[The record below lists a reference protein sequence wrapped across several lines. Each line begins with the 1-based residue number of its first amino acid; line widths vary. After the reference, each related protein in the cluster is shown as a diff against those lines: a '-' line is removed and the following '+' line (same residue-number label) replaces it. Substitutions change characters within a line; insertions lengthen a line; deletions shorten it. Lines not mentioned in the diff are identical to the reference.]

1 MFTSCTM
8 SKSQDSM
15 LTSFV
20 FPTHSLSQLF
30 APLSFVLMF
39 SRDEQREQ
47 TVQKKKNTKII
58 RMQINLNRI
67 ERCKRY
73 M

>member
-1 MFTSCTM
+1 MFTSCTI

-15 LTSFV
+15 LISFV
-20 FPTHSLSQLF
+20 FPLTLESLCSSF
-30 APLSFVLMF
+30 TFVLMF
-39 SRDEQREQ
+39 SREETR
-47 TVQKKKNTKII
+47 TNSAKNTKII